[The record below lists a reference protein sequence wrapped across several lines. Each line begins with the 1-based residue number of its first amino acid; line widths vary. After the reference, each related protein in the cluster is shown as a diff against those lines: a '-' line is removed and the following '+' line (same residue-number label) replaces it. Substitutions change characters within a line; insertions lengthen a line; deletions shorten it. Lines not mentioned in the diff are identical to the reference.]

1 MSHVLAHTRPCVNAR
16 FSGSPGDGRSHAVK
30 PDQPG
35 RSDHRREKAMIAWIT
50 LLCLV
55 GFGSAFVFTLA
66 LCKAAARGD
75 EQMGIKD

>member
-1 MSHVLAHTRPCVNAR
+1 
-16 FSGSPGDGRSHAVK
+16 
-30 PDQPG
+30 
-35 RSDHRREKAMIAWIT
+35 MIAWIT